1 MRGAFGRAAC
11 AAAVTCCGASLAFAR
26 DLPAIRQSGTL
37 KVLGVLDAREPEFF
51 SVKSGVPSGFDLEIL
66 SAFAKAQGVKLE
78 VVPVAE
84 WAALG
89 AWLNE
94 GRGDLVAGR
103 FSVTPA
109 RERTMA
115 FTEEVFPSRPV
126 VVTRRPHPR
135 VTAVEQL
142 GRERVGT
149 IRGTSL
155 AEAALAAGVPAGR
168 LDGSMVSGSLSDT
181 LRAGKITAA
190 VWASEG
196 AILAQRR
203 DPELELGVFLGPS
216 QSLAY
221 AVKRDDVALLAAL
234 NEHIAGLRKTGAWP
248 RLVEKHF
255 GAASLDIVRK
265 VRAE

>member
-1 MRGAFGRAAC
+1 MRDTLFRAAC
-11 AAAVTCCGASLAFAR
+11 GAALAFAAATASAR

-37 KVLGVLDAREPEFF
+37 KVLGVLDPREPEFF
-51 SVKSGVPSGFDLEIL
+51 SVKNGVPSGFDLEIL
-66 SAFAKAQGVKLE
+66 VAFAKSEGVKLE

-84 WAALG
+84 WSALG
-89 AWLNE
+89 PWLAE

-103 FSVTPA
+103 YSVTPA
-109 RERTMA
+109 RERTIA
-115 FTEEVFPSRPV
+115 FTDEVFPSRPV
-126 VVTRRPHPR
+126 VVTRRPR
-135 VTAVEQL
+135 GRITAPDQL
-142 GRERVGT
+142 ARERVGT

-155 AEAALAAGVPAGR
+155 AEAALAAGVPASR
-168 LDGSMVSGSLSDT
+168 LDDSMISGSLSET

-203 DPELELGVFLGPS
+203 DPELELGVFLGPP

-221 AVKRDDVALLAAL
+221 GVKREDVALLAAL

>member
-1 MRGAFGRAAC
+1 MRDTLLRAAFAAAFAC
-11 AAAVTCCGASLAFAR
+11 AASAAAAR

-37 KVLGVLDAREPEFF
+37 KVLGVLDPREPEFF
-51 SVKSGVPSGFDLEIL
+51 SVKNGAPSGFDLEIL
-66 SAFAKAQGVKLE
+66 GAFAKSLGVRLE

-89 AWLNE
+89 AWLAE

-115 FTEEVFPSRPV
+115 FTAEVFPSRPV
-126 VVTRRPHPR
+126 VVTRRPHAR
-135 VTAVEQL
+135 VTAADQL
-142 GRERVGT
+142 GKERVGT

-155 AEAALAAGVPAGR
+155 AEAALAAGVPASR
-168 LDGSMVSGSLSDT
+168 LDDGMVSGGLSDT
-181 LRAGKITAA
+181 LRAGRITAA

-203 DPELELGVFLGPS
+203 DPELELGIFLGPP

-221 AVKRDDVALLAAL
+221 GLKREDTALLAAL
-234 NEHIAGLRKTGAWP
+234 NDHIAGLRTTGAWP

>member
-1 MRGAFGRAAC
+1 MRTWLPGAAL
-11 AAAVTCCGASLAFAR
+11 AAVLVVSSNPASAR
-26 DLPAIRQSGTL
+26 DLPAIRQAGTL

-51 SVKSGVPSGFDLEIL
+51 SVKNGVPSGFDLEIL
-66 SAFAKAQGVKLE
+66 VAFAKAQGVRLE

-84 WAALG
+84 WSALG
-89 AWLNE
+89 AWLAE
-94 GRGDLVAGR
+94 GRGDLIAGR

-109 RERTMA
+109 RARTIA

-126 VVTRRPHPR
+126 VVTRRPHAR
-135 VTAVEQL
+135 ITAADQL
-142 GRERVGT
+142 GKERVGT

-155 AEAALAAGVPAGR
+155 AEAALTAGIPTAR
-168 LDGSMVSGSLSDT
+168 LDDTMLSGSLSET

-203 DPELELGVFLGPS
+203 DPELELGTFLGPA

-221 AVKRDDVALLAAL
+221 GVKREDAALLAAL
-234 NEHIAGLRKTGAWP
+234 NEHLAGLRQTGAWP

-265 VRAE
+265 VRSE

>member
-1 MRGAFGRAAC
+1 MKGSFRRAAL
-11 AAAVTCCGASLAFAR
+11 AAALAGAASGAAAR

-51 SVKSGVPSGFDLEIL
+51 SVRNGVPSGFDLEIL
-66 SAFAKAQGVKLE
+66 LAFAKSQGVKLE

-84 WAALG
+84 WSALG
-89 AWLNE
+89 AWLAE
-94 GRGDLVAGR
+94 GRGDLIAGR

-126 VVTRRPHPR
+126 VVTRRPHAR
-135 VTAVEQL
+135 VTAADQL
-142 GRERVGT
+142 AKEHVGT

-155 AEAALAAGVPAGR
+155 AEAALAAGITPGR
-168 LDGSMVSGSLSDT
+168 LDDTMVSGGLSDT
-181 LRAGKITAA
+181 LRAGKVTAA

-221 AVKRDDVALLAAL
+221 AVKREDAALLAAL

-265 VRAE
+265 VRSE

>member
-1 MRGAFGRAAC
+1 MRSPYSQAAL
-11 AAAVTCCGASLAFAR
+11 AVALAVSANSASAR
-26 DLPAIRQSGTL
+26 DLPVIRQSGTL

-51 SVKSGVPSGFDLEIL
+51 AIRNGVPSGFDLEIL
-66 SAFAKAQGVKLE
+66 VAFAKEQGVRLE
-78 VVPVAE
+78 VVPVTE
-84 WAALG
+84 WSALG
-89 AWLNE
+89 AWLAE

-109 RERTMA
+109 RARTMA

-126 VVTRRPHPR
+126 VVTRRPSAR
-135 VTAVEQL
+135 VATVDQL
-142 GRERVGT
+142 GKHRVGT

-155 AEAALAAGVPAGR
+155 AEAALAAGIPAAR
-168 LDGSMVSGSLSDT
+168 LDDSMVSGSLSDT
-181 LRAGKITAA
+181 LRTGRITAA

-203 DPELELGVFLGPS
+203 DPELELGAFLGPA

-221 AVKRDDVALLAAL
+221 GVKREDTALLAAL
-234 NEHIAGLRKTGAWP
+234 NDHLAGLRKTGAWP

-255 GAASLDIVRK
+255 GSASLDIVRK
-265 VRAE
+265 VRSE

>member
-1 MRGAFGRAAC
+1 MRTWLPGAGL
-11 AAAVTCCGASLAFAR
+11 AAVLMVSSSPASAR
-26 DLPAIRQSGTL
+26 DLPAIRRSGTL

-51 SVKSGVPSGFDLEIL
+51 SIKNGVPSGFDVEIL
-66 SAFAKAQGVKLE
+66 VAFAKAQGVRLE

-84 WAALG
+84 WSALG
-89 AWLNE
+89 AWLAE

-109 RERTMA
+109 RARTIA

-126 VVTRRPHPR
+126 VVTRRPHAR
-135 VTAVEQL
+135 ITATDQL
-142 GRERVGT
+142 GKERVGT

-155 AEAALAAGVPAGR
+155 AEAALAAGIPAPR
-168 LDGSMVSGSLSDT
+168 LDDSMLSGSLSET
-181 LRAGKITAA
+181 LRAGRITAA

-203 DPELELGVFLGPS
+203 DPELELGVFLGPV

-221 AVKRDDVALLAAL
+221 GVKPEDTALLTAL
-234 NEHIAGLRKTGAWP
+234 NAHISGLRKTGAWP